1 MQIIAIQWLQSVKE
15 QKKGHRMKD
24 SQSDKKMRDPGIEL
38 LRIIMLLQIVFLHV
52 SDYGGFSKIANKL
65 GGGR

>member
-1 MQIIAIQWLQSVKE
+1 
-15 QKKGHRMKD
+15 MKD